1 MTAFASP
8 TTGVMAGLLVMGQ
21 AVAALFFAR
30 FYRDTRDR
38 LFLYF
43 AAAFAILSLQR
54 LGLAIGIAHG
64 FDPVWYYGARLLGFV
79 VILAGIYDKNRG
91 RSP

>member
-1 MTAFASP
+1 MRPMSSN
-8 TTGVMAGLLVMGQ
+8 LLVAGMLVVGQ

-54 LGLAIGIAHG
+54 LGLAIGVEQGLA
-64 FDPVWYYGARLLGFV
+64 PVWYYGARLLAFLV
-79 VILAGIYDKNRG
+79 LLFGIYDKNRAAAG
-91 RSP
+91 